1 MDRAQL
7 GAVLPQG
14 GDLLLLLLL
23 AQLLLPLELRLLGS
37 ELLEAGLVVLFL
49 LLLKEILN
57 DKRRHIV
64 LGVIGIIVIRNLLVM
79 LGEALVDVGTE
90 VEGAIAAPGPA
101 PQVLEP
107 VDVLDLG
114 EVLVRLRRLH

>member
-1 MDRAQL
+1 
-7 GAVLPQG
+7 
-14 GDLLLLLLL
+14 
-23 AQLLLPLELRLLGS
+23 
-37 ELLEAGLVVLFL
+37 
-49 LLLKEILN
+49 
-57 DKRRHIV
+57 
-64 LGVIGIIVIRNLLVM
+64 M